1 MLHNEH
7 SLQGKAVLHLSACRA
22 ELRVHVQYEAESK
35 ATRCEHNFVG
45 WYLQKFFAIIQDE
58 ANLCECLSDNSRRL

>member
-35 ATRCEHNFVG
+35 ATRKLRTQLCRLVFTD
-45 WYLQKFFAIIQDE
+45 FFAIIQDE
-58 ANLCECLSDNSRRL
+58 ANYVSV